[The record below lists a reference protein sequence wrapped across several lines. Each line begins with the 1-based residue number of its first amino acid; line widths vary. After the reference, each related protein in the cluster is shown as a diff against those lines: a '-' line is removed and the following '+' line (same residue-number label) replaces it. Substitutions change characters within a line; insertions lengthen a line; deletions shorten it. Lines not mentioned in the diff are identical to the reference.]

1 MAQPKKRTSKTKT
14 GMRRSHLVEKLRR
27 AVNKTSPV
35 KAGPVKK
42 ARSRPPESKAAKART
57 AKAAPAAK
65 KAKPAAKAPKK
76 PAAKPK
82 AKSGGKAAKPKT

>member
-14 GMRRSHLVEKLRR
+14 GMRRSHLMEKLRR
-27 AVNKTSPV
+27 TVNKTSPV

-42 ARSRPPESKAAKART
+42 TRPLPPEPKAAKTRP

-65 KAKPAAKAPKK
+65 KAKPAPKTPKK